1 MFRLLK
7 TTVSDLI
14 EDDCPT
20 MAAALAY
27 YTVLSLPP
35 LLMLVIALAGFFV
48 GREQVQGAIR
58 QQFTQMMGQGAAE
71 QAGTMVARTQLIS
84 GQGWWSALL
93 GVAVLIFGATTAF
106 AQLQTALNRAWE
118 IQVDPGQG
126 GVKTFLGKRILSFG
140 MILAL
145 AFLSLVSLVL
155 SAALAAAGSWA
166 GRFLPEWMSGAMLQG
181 INAGAAIAIIA
192 ALFGAIFMYLPDAKL
207 GWRQVAVG
215 AVLTALLF
223 SAGKFLIAYYLGSS
237 GVAGACGAAGSL
249 ILILVW
255 VYYSSMI
262 VLFGAEFTQ
271 AWAKA
276 HGTAVE
282 PEEGALRIAE
292 ETPRQPKRAA

>member
-7 TTVSDLI
+7 TTVSDFI

-48 GREQVQGAIR
+48 GREQVQGAIQR
-58 QQFTQMMGQGAAE
+58 QFTQMMGQGAAE

-118 IQVDPGQG
+118 IQVDRGQG
-126 GVKTFLGKRILSFG
+126 RVKTFLGKRILSFG

-166 GRFLPEWMSGAMLQG
+166 GRFLPEWMSGAMMQG

-192 ALFGAIFMYLPDAKL
+192 ALFGAIFLHLPDAKL

-237 GVAGACGAAGSL
+237 GVAGAYGAAGSL

-255 VYYSSMI
+255 SI
-262 VLFGAEFTQ
+262 
-271 AWAKA
+271 
-276 HGTAVE
+276 
-282 PEEGALRIAE
+282 
-292 ETPRQPKRAA
+292 TPR